1 LQEKTGLS
9 DLEILSLSPRQT
21 QIKLFEIQ
29 ERELASAVNEYIK
42 AGGKADRLDGELWR
56 KYQEMQGVR
65 TEDLS
70 FENDQ
75 RGLTEMDKKYLAK
88 LRENPNATIKDV
100 LTK

>member
-1 LQEKTGLS
+1 
-9 DLEILSLSPRQT
+9 
-21 QIKLFEIQ
+21 
-29 ERELASAVNEYIK
+29 
-42 AGGKADRLDGELWR
+42 
-56 KYQEMQGVR
+56 MQGVK
-65 TEDLS
+65 TEVLS